1 MCYRHN
7 MRLRNLFC
15 LGVLT
20 FVIIGCEPSPEEQ
33 KIKTSES
40 LNAPEFVGKL
50 PNGRIIERVWIHNR
64 IDKHAVYFF
73 ANGGQEITVNYPVQV
88 GKTTRN
94 EVIVLLDGI
103 PVSTNIIN
111 K

>member
-1 MCYRHN
+1 

-20 FVIIGCEPSPEEQ
+20 FVLIGCGNSPEEQ
-33 KIKTSES
+33 RYKTSEN
-40 LNAPEFVGKL
+40 LKRPEIIGTL
-50 PNGRIIERVWIHNR
+50 PDGRVIQRVWVHQAR
-64 IDKHAVYFF
+64 RHYPHAVYFF
-73 ANGGQEITVNYPVQV
+73 ANGGREITVNYPVPA

-103 PVSTNIIN
+103 PISTNIID